1 LTALTY
7 QNVAGDNPITQTL
20 TDKAKRVIDCLEGNM
35 NRNELV
41 RYGENLVAAVEQLW
55 RGVREG
61 HCRVE
66 SIALLRVLRQTTCKE
81 ILSLHELTKKPPQK
95 LASQLKLFVN
105 TVRYVLKPKP
115 LPA

>member
-1 LTALTY
+1 MTALTY
-7 QNVAGDNPITQTL
+7 QNVAGNNPITQTL

-61 HCRVE
+61 NCRVE
-66 SIALLRVLRQTTCKE
+66 SIALLRVLRQTTCRE
-81 ILSLHELTKKPPQK
+81 ILSPRELAKKPPEK